1 MRAAVYDRLGSAEL
15 ARAAGADAVVD
26 YRAEDAASAVR
37 AAAPDGVDRI
47 VEVALGAN
55 LELDLRVL
63 AQNGTVVT
71 YAQTGPDPAIRRSRC
86 PRSTG
91 EIVDGPRVQFSGSV
105 GLTEIE
111 PIAQPLNR
119 RVEVACGEDGS
130 ALIAESVLGGLCHA
144 TVGTPAPRKTSR
156 TSGFRVMLIAAHLAR
171 RSQRVDLA
179 TARRT
184 WWSPPEALA

>member
-55 LELDLRVL
+55 LELDLCVL

-71 YAQTGPDPAIRRSRC
+71 YAQTGPDPAIPIRRLMR
-86 PRSTG
+86 RN
-91 EIVDGPRVQFSGSV
+91 
-105 GLTEIE
+105 LTLRTAE
-111 PIAQPLNR
+111 AHR
-119 RVEVACGEDGS
+119 AVEDG
-130 ALIAESVLGGLCHA
+130 A
-144 TVGTPAPRKTSR
+144 TGKV
-156 TSGFRVMLIAAHLAR
+156 VVEL
-171 RSQRVDLA
+171 
-179 TARRT
+179 
-184 WWSPPEALA
+184 

>member
-71 YAQTGPDPAIRRSRC
+71 YAQTGPDPAIPIRRLMR
-86 PRSTG
+86 RNL
-91 EIVDGPRVQFSGSV
+91 SGGTRHTRDTTDHFV
-105 GLTEIE
+105 RLAVKVAL
-111 PIAQPLNR
+111 PPKYR
-119 RVEVACGEDGS
+119 RD
-130 ALIAESVLGGLCHA
+130 
-144 TVGTPAPRKTSR
+144 R
-156 TSGFRVMLIAAHLAR
+156 
-171 RSQRVDLA
+171 
-179 TARRT
+179 
-184 WWSPPEALA
+184 

>member
-37 AAAPDGVDRI
+37 AAAPDGVDR
-47 VEVALGAN
+47 L
-55 LELDLRVL
+55 
-63 AQNGTVVT
+63 
-71 YAQTGPDPAIRRSRC
+71 
-86 PRSTG
+86 
-91 EIVDGPRVQFSGSV
+91 
-105 GLTEIE
+105 
-111 PIAQPLNR
+111 
-119 RVEVACGEDGS
+119 VEVACGEDGS

>member
-71 YAQTGPDPAIRRSRC
+71 YAQTGPDPAIPIRLMRRN
-86 PRSTG
+86 
-91 EIVDGPRVQFSGSV
+91 
-105 GLTEIE
+105 LTLRTAE
-111 PIAQPLNR
+111 AHR
-119 RVEVACGEDGS
+119 AVEDG
-130 ALIAESVLGGLCHA
+130 A
-144 TVGTPAPRKTSR
+144 TGKV
-156 TSGFRVMLIAAHLAR
+156 VVEL
-171 RSQRVDLA
+171 
-179 TARRT
+179 
-184 WWSPPEALA
+184 

>member
-71 YAQTGPDPAIRRSRC
+71 YAQTGPDPAADEAEPHPPHRRSPPGSRGRGDRQGRC
-86 PRSTG
+86 RAVS
-91 EIVDGPRVQFSGSV
+91 VDTRTVLTVLRRHAPHQRYNRPLCPSGSE
-105 GLTEIE
+105 GRAA
-111 PIAQPLNR
+111 P
-119 RVEVACGEDGS
+119 EVPTRS
-130 ALIAESVLGGLCHA
+130 LMVRESNSLD
-144 TVGTPAPRKTSR
+144 R
-156 TSGFRVMLIAAHLAR
+156 
-171 RSQRVDLA
+171 
-179 TARRT
+179 
-184 WWSPPEALA
+184 